1 LKISLFFFYGIVVN
15 ILNVLDFLSNIR
27 IGPRLFGGF
36 IIVTLLMGL
45 VGVVGF
51 IGMNSIS
58 AGMDKVYSDG
68 TLPLLEVSEI
78 ETSLNSI
85 RALVFRIFA
94 IPAERTQ
101 DAQRMSD
108 EMKVVD
114 EHIKKLKSASLSP
127 GVQDNLKTFER
138 QWENYK
144 AAATGVS
151 SLLAGGKV
159 NEALIS
165 ISNGG
170 DHANARRA
178 TVDTFERL
186 KTGILQNAEQ
196 IALEGQA
203 EKDRTVPVMLALG
216 IFSVLIALGFAIGVT
231 RSITIPLR
239 QVMDQFE
246 QMGRGVVSG
255 RLKLDR
261 RDEVGEMA
269 GTFDRFSDY
278 LEHDVVGTMHQIAA
292 GDLSA
297 DLTARGED
305 DQITPA
311 LNETLASLKSVI
323 SELQN
328 LSDRAS
334 AGDLTVRGDPGDLA
348 GSYREIIIGFNA
360 TLEALINP
368 LNGAIR
374 LSKNYADCDFTA
386 RFPHEIA
393 VMGDFLAFRQAL
405 DAIGSEVSKA
415 LGIVNRQMHDLEIN
429 AEKATVG
436 IDDVRR
442 GAGIIAANA
451 DQTRNNAEQSEEG
464 ISQVLRAMEDLTSTV
479 ASVSS
484 NVDAVA
490 RAGAEADELAR
501 NGMDSAAHAEDGMM
515 KIKRSSNEVEVV
527 IKDIQSQMNEITKI
541 IGIITD
547 ISEQTNLL
555 ALNAA
560 IEAARAGDAG
570 LGFAVVAGEVKALAN
585 QTGESAQKIAMM
597 ISGLESQSG
606 KAVAAMEQ
614 AGNAVDQGEKAVQE
628 TIKAF
633 TDLTRS
639 VSEISYNMTSVAG
652 ATEEQA
658 ASFEEITAS
667 INEMSGLVK
676 NTAKDALNSSAT
688 AEEALT
694 VVEQITTII
703 SEINEVV
710 SVTNDEMKRFKI

>member
-1 LKISLFFFYGIVVN
+1 MSIMDI
-15 ILNVLDFLSNIR
+15 ISNIR
-27 IGPRLFGGF
+27 IGPRLLIGF
-36 IIVTLLMGL
+36 IIVILLMGL
-45 VGVVGF
+45 VGVIGF

-58 AGMDKVYSDG
+58 IGMDKVYSDG
-68 TLPLLEVSEI
+68 TIPLLEVSEI

-85 RALVFRIFA
+85 RALVFRIVA

-101 DAQRMSD
+101 DYDRITSEIQKID
-108 EMKVVD
+108 EK
-114 EHIKKLKSASLSP
+114 IARLKTVSLSP
-127 GVQDNLKTFER
+127 DVQQNLKKFEE
-138 QWENYK
+138 QWNAYK
-144 AAATGVS
+144 SAAQGVF
-151 SLLAGGKV
+151 SLLSEGKT
-159 NEALIS
+159 NEALVS
-165 ISNGG
+165 IANGG
-170 DHANARRA
+170 EHSNARRA
-178 TVDTFERL
+178 TVDTFDKL
-186 KTGILQNAEQ
+186 KSGILTHAEQ
-196 IALEGQA
+196 IAQEGRA
-203 EKDRTVPVMLALG
+203 EKDRTVPVMIILG
-216 IFSVLIALGFAIGVT
+216 ILAVIIALGFAFTVT
-231 RSITIPLR
+231 RSITLPLR
-239 QVMDQFE
+239 QVMEQFDQMS
-246 QMGRGVVSG
+246 QGVVSG
-255 RLKLDR
+255 RLHLKR
-261 RDEVGEMA
+261 KDEVGEMA
-269 GTFDRFSDY
+269 GMFDRFSDY

-297 DLTARGED
+297 DLTIRGGN

-311 LNETLASLKSVI
+311 LKDTLASLKSVI
-323 SELQN
+323 TELKILSE
-328 LSDRAS
+328 RAS
-334 AGDLTVRGDPGDLA
+334 AGDLTVRGNPGDLA

-360 TLEALINP
+360 TLEALIHP
-368 LNGAIR
+368 LNGAIQ
-374 LSKNYADCDFTA
+374 LSKSYADCDFTA
-386 RFPHEIA
+386 RFPHDIP

-415 LGIVNRQMHDLEIN
+415 LEIVTRQMHDL
-429 AEKATVG
+429 AVHATKATVG

-442 GAGIIAANA
+442 GAGIIADNA
-451 DQTRNNAEQSEEG
+451 DQTKTNAEQSEEG

-484 NVDAVA
+484 NVEAVA

-501 NGMDSAAHAEDGMM
+501 KGVDSAASAENGMM
-515 KIKRSSNEVEVV
+515 SIKRSSDEVEVV
-527 IKDIQSQMNEITKI
+527 IRDIQSQMNEITKI

-585 QTGESAQKIAMM
+585 QTGESAQKIATM
-597 ISGLESQSG
+597 ISNLESQSM
-606 KAVAAMEQ
+606 KAVTAMEQ
-614 AGNAVDQGEKAVQE
+614 AGSAINQGERAVQE
-628 TIKAF
+628 TISAF
-633 TDLTRS
+633 TDLTKS
-639 VSEISYNMTSVAG
+639 VAEISHNMTSVAG

-703 SEINEVV
+703 NEINEVV

>member
-1 LKISLFFFYGIVVN
+1 MN
-15 ILNVLDFLSNIR
+15 ILNIMDFISNIR

-68 TLPLLEVSEI
+68 TVPLLEVSEI

-94 IPAERTQ
+94 IPAERIQ

-114 EHIKKLKSASLSP
+114 EHIKKLKSASLST
-127 GVQDNLKTFER
+127 GVQDDLKTFER
-138 QWENYK
+138 QWETYK
-144 AAATGVS
+144 SAANGVS
-151 SLLAGGKV
+151 LLLADGKV

-170 DHANARRA
+170 DHAGARRA
-178 TVDTFERL
+178 TVETFERL

-239 QVMDQFE
+239 LVMDQFE

-255 RLKLDR
+255 RLKLNR
-261 RDEVGEMA
+261 TDEVGEMA

-415 LGIVNRQMHDLEIN
+415 LEIVTRQMHDLEVN

-710 SVTNDEMKRFKI
+710 SVTNDVMKRFKI

>member
-1 LKISLFFFYGIVVN
+1 
-15 ILNVLDFLSNIR
+15 
-27 IGPRLFGGF
+27 
-36 IIVTLLMGL
+36 
-45 VGVVGF
+45 
-51 IGMNSIS
+51 
-58 AGMDKVYSDG
+58 
-68 TLPLLEVSEI
+68 
-78 ETSLNSI
+78 
-85 RALVFRIFA
+85 
-94 IPAERTQ
+94 
-101 DAQRMSD
+101 
-108 EMKVVD
+108 
-114 EHIKKLKSASLSP
+114 
-127 GVQDNLKTFER
+127 
-138 QWENYK
+138 
-144 AAATGVS
+144 
-151 SLLAGGKV
+151 
-159 NEALIS
+159 
-165 ISNGG
+165 
-170 DHANARRA
+170 
-178 TVDTFERL
+178 
-186 KTGILQNAEQ
+186 
-196 IALEGQA
+196 
-203 EKDRTVPVMLALG
+203 MLALG

-239 QVMDQFE
+239 LVMDQFE

-255 RLKLDR
+255 RLKLNR
-261 RDEVGEMA
+261 TDEVGEMA

-614 AGNAVDQGEKAVQE
+614 AGNAVDQ
-628 TIKAF
+628 
-633 TDLTRS
+633 
-639 VSEISYNMTSVAG
+639 
-652 ATEEQA
+652 
-658 ASFEEITAS
+658 
-667 INEMSGLVK
+667 VK
-676 NTAKDALNSSAT
+676 
-688 AEEALT
+688 
-694 VVEQITTII
+694 
-703 SEINEVV
+703 
-710 SVTNDEMKRFKI
+710 RPFRRR

>member
-1 LKISLFFFYGIVVN
+1 
-15 ILNVLDFLSNIR
+15 
-27 IGPRLFGGF
+27 
-36 IIVTLLMGL
+36 
-45 VGVVGF
+45 
-51 IGMNSIS
+51 
-58 AGMDKVYSDG
+58 
-68 TLPLLEVSEI
+68 
-78 ETSLNSI
+78 
-85 RALVFRIFA
+85 
-94 IPAERTQ
+94 
-101 DAQRMSD
+101 
-108 EMKVVD
+108 
-114 EHIKKLKSASLSP
+114 
-127 GVQDNLKTFER
+127 
-138 QWENYK
+138 
-144 AAATGVS
+144 
-151 SLLAGGKV
+151 
-159 NEALIS
+159 
-165 ISNGG
+165 
-170 DHANARRA
+170 
-178 TVDTFERL
+178 
-186 KTGILQNAEQ
+186 
-196 IALEGQA
+196 
-203 EKDRTVPVMLALG
+203 
-216 IFSVLIALGFAIGVT
+216 
-231 RSITIPLR
+231 
-239 QVMDQFE
+239 
-246 QMGRGVVSG
+246 
-255 RLKLDR
+255 
-261 RDEVGEMA
+261 
-269 GTFDRFSDY
+269 
-278 LEHDVVGTMHQIAA
+278 
-292 GDLSA
+292 
-297 DLTARGED
+297 
-305 DQITPA
+305 
-311 LNETLASLKSVI
+311 
-323 SELQN
+323 
-328 LSDRAS
+328 
-334 AGDLTVRGDPGDLA
+334 
-348 GSYREIIIGFNA
+348 
-360 TLEALINP
+360 
-368 LNGAIR
+368 
-374 LSKNYADCDFTA
+374 
-386 RFPHEIA
+386 
-393 VMGDFLAFRQAL
+393 
-405 DAIGSEVSKA
+405 
-415 LGIVNRQMHDLEIN
+415 DLEIN